1 MDVNSFHEQVKAG
14 NLDGVR
20 AALAEDPSLLDA
32 LNASGQSAFLLASY
46 YRQPQIAKFLLGLNP
61 KLDIFNACVAGLGD
75 RVAVELDRDP
85 SQLEALSTDGWMPLH
100 LAVFFGHPELAAS
113 LLDRGAA
120 VDSRST
126 NPMRNT
132 PLHAA
137 VAGGNATCV
146 KVLLERG
153 ADANAT
159 QHGGWTGL
167 HGAAQSGNTGIA
179 ELLVAAGARIDARAD
194 NGQSPLDMAL
204 ANGKSAVVALLE
216 RLGATLK
223 SQ

>member
-1 MDVNSFHEQVKAG
+1 MDVNSFHEQVKGG

-32 LNASGQSAFLLASY
+32 VNASGQSAFLLASY
-46 YRQPQIAKFLLGLNP
+46 YRQPRIAEFLLGLNP
-61 KLDIFNACVAGLGD
+61 RLDIFNACVAGLSE
-75 RVAVELDRDP
+75 RVKDEVDRDP
-85 SQLEALSTDGWMPLH
+85 AQLEAHSTDGWTPLH
-100 LAVFFGHPELAAS
+100 LVVFFGHPELAAR

-120 VDSRST
+120 IESRST

-137 VAGGNATCV
+137 VAGGNPACV
-146 KVLLERG
+146 KLLLERS

-167 HGAAQSGNTGIA
+167 HGAAQAGNIAIA

-204 ANGKSAVVALLE
+204 ANGKSEVVALLE
-216 RLGATLK
+216 RLGAALK
-223 SQ
+223 S